1 MMDEITDREGPR
13 RPAGPARVAVVDD
26 NPDACESLAL
36 LLRVSGFEATAFS
49 SGPSFLDAIEQG
61 EPSALVLDLAM
72 PVMDGVTVLRTLR
85 EARGSAMPV
94 IILSAHV
101 DAAAARDV
109 RRLGVTAILSKP
121 VAAEALLSAVEDA
134 LSS

>member
-1 MMDEITDREGPR
+1 MVDEIIGGSGSKRLVS
-13 RPAGPARVAVVDD
+13 PAHVAIVDD
-26 NPDACESLAL
+26 NPDTCESLAL
-36 LLRVSGFEATAFS
+36 FLRVSGFEATAFS
-49 SGPSFLDAIEQG
+49 SGPSFLDAIESS
-61 EPSALVLDLAM
+61 EPAAVVLDLAM

>member
-1 MMDEITDREGPR
+1 MVDEITDGNGSKRAMG
-13 RPAGPARVAVVDD
+13 AAHVAIVDD
-26 NPDACESLAL
+26 NPDTCESLAL
-36 LLRVSGFEATAFS
+36 FLRVSGFEATAFS
-49 SGPSFLDAIEQG
+49 NGPSFLDAIEHG

-121 VAAEALLSAVEDA
+121 VAAETLLSAVEDA
-134 LSS
+134 LTV